1 MRDNTHIMGIEVSIM
16 RLKNNNQMVEK
27 VLAKR
32 YYQQYLKLHFSVII
46 SVIFS
51 VLLIYGSFSL
61 VSAKFRSNEL
71 IDARQIG
78 TIATISLEN
87 GSQKQ
92 YQQMKQLEFL
102 KNVGVEKNVGKL
114 TNEGN
119 QYQATYIDSV
129 AFKHLYL
136 PAWTYFKGHYPK
148 KINEIMLSRELLNW
162 LGINNPRTNM
172 EISLSNQKFTLSAYY
187 TDYIDYSVEEPRI
200 YVSKSYALKKSSLF
214 PASKIVAIHDNQLTA
229 SEVQERLYATIA
241 SEYPNQQFFTENP
254 RVMQSVNGLF
264 GNYYVA
270 AAVAIIIV
278 TCAGLL
284 IYNMLSMIFVR
295 EYHNYCLLNVLG
307 ATHSQ
312 LRRIAMRQLIKDIG
326 LGSIVGVLFSVISVK
341 VLLSSLASKLFMQGF
356 GDIGIINL
364 YPLYLCIA
372 ITVTWAAAFI
382 FAFVSLRNIN
392 HINDIKRKKYSRPVV
407 TIKMDRFCLLKLAIQ
422 NIQSLGKR
430 LLLVILSLS
439 LSCFA
444 VLLAIVL
451 MKGTDLANRWNLE
464 PDLKLGIIGNITNF
478 QEPEKIISDSLGVP
492 QNVLQKIKNID
503 GIIPTSIH
511 EVKGAYCWIDFEK
524 DEALSARKESLENKY
539 HRGFATLQII
549 SKDEIKKIASFSKE
563 RNLKFDEKLMLAGEG
578 CILIHH
584 QEMSPKVE
592 EMGRKNIQ
600 QPIHFYDLQG
610 YKENDAHS
618 YLKGELKNA
627 GYFNYLGKEFPKLH
641 ITSMGNHLSYFLVS
655 QEAFQRLG
663 FSEQTFDVQFDVKKE
678 KQLDVRQQVA
688 KEVQITNKNII
699 EPAKQ
704 LYLADNM
711 NRSQI
716 EQNQRQTL
724 IFLLSMLVVLLMIIS
739 LFNVYNTLAGEY
751 RLRQRELLLL
761 YQIGLS
767 LKQLKKLLF
776 LEGLIYWTSIMVNLA
791 TVGLIILYGISLW
804 IKQNLYY
811 YRFTVP
817 YLGYICL
824 SCLLAIFIFA
834 ILSKTYGG
842 HKRMISSLSD
852 NSGELRNYTL

>member
-1 MRDNTHIMGIEVSIM
+1 MEVRSM
-16 RLKNNNQMVEK
+16 QLKNNNQLVEK
-27 VLAKR
+27 VLARR
-32 YYQQYLKLHFSVII
+32 YYQQYFKLHFSVIL
-46 SVIFS
+46 SVVFS
-51 VLLIYGSFSL
+51 ILLVYGSFSL

-71 IDARQIG
+71 IDARRVG
-78 TIATISLEN
+78 MIATISLEN
-87 GSQKQ
+87 GSQTQ
-92 YQQMKQLEFL
+92 YQQMQHLGYL
-102 KNVGVEKNVGKL
+102 KNVGFEKNVGKL
-114 TNEGN
+114 TNESS
-119 QYQATYIDSV
+119 QYQATYLDSV
-129 AFKHLYL
+129 AFKNLYL
-136 PAWTYFKGHYPK
+136 PAWNYFKGHYPK

-162 LGINNPRTNM
+162 LGINNPRISM
-172 EISLSNQKFTLSAYY
+172 EIFLSNQKFILSAYY

-214 PASKIVAIHDNQLTA
+214 PTSKIVAIHDNQLTA
-229 SEVQERLYATIA
+229 SEVQERLYATIT

-270 AAVAIIIV
+270 TAVAIIIV

-284 IYNMLSMIFVR
+284 IYNMLSMIFAR

-312 LRRIAMRQLIKDIG
+312 LRRISMRQMIKDIS
-326 LGSIVGVLFSVISVK
+326 LGSIVGVIFAVVSVK
-341 VLLSSLASKLFMQGF
+341 ALLSSLANKLFMQGF
-356 GDIGIINL
+356 GDIGITNVC
-364 YPLYLCIA
+364 PLYLCIA
-372 ITVTWAAAFI
+372 IIVTWTAAFI
-382 FAFVSLRNIN
+382 FAFVSLRSIS
-392 HINDIKRKKYSRPVV
+392 HINAIKRNKCNRPEV
-407 TIKMDRFCLLKLAIQ
+407 TIKMARFYLLKLALQ

-430 LLLVILSLS
+430 LFLVILSLS

-451 MKGTDLANRWNLE
+451 MTGTDLANRWNLE

-478 QEPEKIISDSLGVP
+478 QETEKMTNASLGVP
-492 QNVLQKIKNID
+492 QNVLQKIKNMD

-511 EVKGAYCWIDFEK
+511 EVEGAYCWIDFEK

-549 SKDEIKKIASFSKE
+549 SKEEIKKIASFAKE
-563 RNLKFDEKLMLAGEG
+563 RELNFDEKMMLAGEG

-592 EMGRKNIQ
+592 ELGRKNIH

-627 GYFNYLGKEFPKLH
+627 GYFNYLDKEFPKLH

-776 LEGLIYWTSIMVNLA
+776 LEGLIYWASIMVNLA

-834 ILSKTYGG
+834 ILSKTYDR

>member
-1 MRDNTHIMGIEVSIM
+1 MQ
-16 RLKNNNQMVEK
+16 LKNNNQLVEK
-27 VLAKR
+27 VLARR
-32 YYQQYLKLHFSVII
+32 YYQQYFKLHFSVIL
-46 SVIFS
+46 SVVFS
-51 VLLIYGSFSL
+51 ILLVYSSFSL

-71 IDARQIG
+71 IDARRVG
-78 TIATISLEN
+78 MIATISLEN
-87 GSQKQ
+87 GSQTQ
-92 YQQMKQLEFL
+92 YQQMQHLGYL
-102 KNVGVEKNVGKL
+102 KNVGFEKNVGKL
-114 TNEGN
+114 TNESS
-119 QYQATYIDSV
+119 QYQATYLDSV
-129 AFKHLYL
+129 AFKNLYL
-136 PAWTYFKGHYPK
+136 PAWNYFKGHYPK

-162 LGINNPRTNM
+162 LGINNPRISM
-172 EISLSNQKFTLSAYY
+172 EIFLSNQKFILSAYY

-229 SEVQERLYATIA
+229 SEVQERLYATIT

-270 AAVAIIIV
+270 TAVAIIIV

-284 IYNMLSMIFVR
+284 IYNMLSMIFAR

-312 LRRIAMRQLIKDIG
+312 LRRISMRQMIKDIS
-326 LGSIVGVLFSVISVK
+326 LGSIVGVIFAVVSVK
-341 VLLSSLASKLFMQGF
+341 ALLSSLANKLFMQGF
-356 GDIGIINL
+356 GDIGITNVC
-364 YPLYLCIA
+364 PLYLCIA
-372 ITVTWAAAFI
+372 INVTWTAAFI
-382 FAFVSLRNIN
+382 FAFVSLRSIS
-392 HINDIKRKKYSRPVV
+392 HINAIKRNKCNRPEV
-407 TIKMDRFCLLKLAIQ
+407 TIKMARFCLLKLALQ

-430 LLLVILSLS
+430 LFLVILSLS

-478 QEPEKIISDSLGVP
+478 QETEKMTNASLGVP
-492 QNVLQKIKNID
+492 QNVLQKIKNMD

-511 EVKGAYCWIDFEK
+511 EVEGAYCWIDFEK

-549 SKDEIKKIASFSKE
+549 SKEEIKKIASFAKE
-563 RNLKFDEKLMLAGEG
+563 RELNFDEKMMLAGEG

-592 EMGRKNIQ
+592 ELGRKNIHQ
-600 QPIHFYDLQG
+600 LIHFYDLQG

-627 GYFNYLGKEFPKLH
+627 GYFNYLDKEFPKLH

-776 LEGLIYWTSIMVNLA
+776 LEGLIYWASIMVNLA

-834 ILSKTYGG
+834 ILSKTYDR

>member
-1 MRDNTHIMGIEVSIM
+1 MEVRSM
-16 RLKNNNQMVEK
+16 QLKNNNQLVEK
-27 VLAKR
+27 VLARR
-32 YYQQYLKLHFSVII
+32 YYQQYFKLHFSVIL
-46 SVIFS
+46 SVVFS
-51 VLLIYGSFSL
+51 ILLVYGSFSL

-71 IDARQIG
+71 IDARRVG
-78 TIATISLEN
+78 MIATISLEN
-87 GSQKQ
+87 GSQTQ
-92 YQQMKQLEFL
+92 YQQMQHLGYL
-102 KNVGVEKNVGKL
+102 KNVGFEKNVGKL
-114 TNEGN
+114 TNESS
-119 QYQATYIDSV
+119 QYQATYLDSV
-129 AFKHLYL
+129 AFKNLYL
-136 PAWTYFKGHYPK
+136 PAWNYFKGHYPK

-162 LGINNPRTNM
+162 LGINNPRISM
-172 EISLSNQKFTLSAYY
+172 EIFLSNQKFILSAYY

-214 PASKIVAIHDNQLTA
+214 PTSKIVAIHDNQLTA
-229 SEVQERLYATIA
+229 SEVQERLYATIT

-270 AAVAIIIV
+270 TAVAIIIV

-284 IYNMLSMIFVR
+284 IYNMLSMIFAR

-312 LRRIAMRQLIKDIG
+312 LRRISMRQMIKDIS
-326 LGSIVGVLFSVISVK
+326 LGSIVGVIFAVVSVK
-341 VLLSSLASKLFMQGF
+341 ALLSSLANKLFMQGF
-356 GDIGIINL
+356 GDIGITNVC
-364 YPLYLCIA
+364 PLYLCIA
-372 ITVTWAAAFI
+372 IIVTWTAAFI
-382 FAFVSLRNIN
+382 FAFVSLRSIS
-392 HINDIKRKKYSRPVV
+392 HINAIKRNKCNRPEV
-407 TIKMDRFCLLKLAIQ
+407 TIKMARFYLLKLALQ

-430 LLLVILSLS
+430 LFLVILSLS

-478 QEPEKIISDSLGVP
+478 QETEKMTNASLGVP
-492 QNVLQKIKNID
+492 QNVLQKIKNMD

-511 EVKGAYCWIDFEK
+511 EVEGAYCWIDFEK

-549 SKDEIKKIASFSKE
+549 SKEEIKKIASFAKE
-563 RNLKFDEKLMLAGEG
+563 RELNFDEKMMLAGEG

-592 EMGRKNIQ
+592 ELGRKNIH

-627 GYFNYLGKEFPKLH
+627 GYFNYLDKEFPKLH

-776 LEGLIYWTSIMVNLA
+776 LEGLIYWASIMVNLA

-834 ILSKTYGG
+834 ILSKTYDR

>member
-1 MRDNTHIMGIEVSIM
+1 MEVRSM
-16 RLKNNNQMVEK
+16 QLKNNNQLVEK
-27 VLAKR
+27 VLARR
-32 YYQQYLKLHFSVII
+32 YYQQYFKLHFSVIL
-46 SVIFS
+46 SVVFS
-51 VLLIYGSFSL
+51 ILLVYSSFSL

-71 IDARQIG
+71 IDARRVG
-78 TIATISLEN
+78 MIATISLEN
-87 GSQKQ
+87 GSQTQ
-92 YQQMKQLEFL
+92 YQQMQHLGYL
-102 KNVGVEKNVGKL
+102 KNVGFEKNVGKL
-114 TNEGN
+114 TNKSS
-119 QYQATYIDSV
+119 QYQATYLDSV
-129 AFKHLYL
+129 AFKNLYL
-136 PAWTYFKGHYPK
+136 PAWNYFKGHYPK

-162 LGINNPRTNM
+162 LGINNPRISM
-172 EISLSNQKFTLSAYY
+172 EIFLSNQKFILSAYY

-214 PASKIVAIHDNQLTA
+214 PTSKIVAIHDNQLTA
-229 SEVQERLYATIA
+229 SEVQERLYATIT

-270 AAVAIIIV
+270 TAVAIIIV

-284 IYNMLSMIFVR
+284 IYNMLSMIFAR

-312 LRRIAMRQLIKDIG
+312 LRRISMRQMIKDIS
-326 LGSIVGVLFSVISVK
+326 LGSIVGVIFAVVSVK
-341 VLLSSLASKLFMQGF
+341 ALLSSLANKLFMQGF
-356 GDIGIINL
+356 GDIGITNVC
-364 YPLYLCIA
+364 PLYLCIA
-372 ITVTWAAAFI
+372 IIVTWTAAFI
-382 FAFVSLRNIN
+382 FAFVSLRSIS
-392 HINDIKRKKYSRPVV
+392 HINAIKRNKCNRPEV
-407 TIKMDRFCLLKLAIQ
+407 TIKMARFCLLKLALQ

-430 LLLVILSLS
+430 LFLVILSLS

-478 QEPEKIISDSLGVP
+478 QETEKMTNASLGVP
-492 QNVLQKIKNID
+492 QNVLQKIKNMD

-511 EVKGAYCWIDFEK
+511 EVEGAYCWIDFEK

-549 SKDEIKKIASFSKE
+549 SKEEIKKIASFAKE
-563 RNLKFDEKLMLAGEG
+563 RELNFDEKMMLAGEG

-592 EMGRKNIQ
+592 ELGRKNIH

-627 GYFNYLGKEFPKLH
+627 GYFNYLDKEFPKLH

-711 NRSQI
+711 NRSRI

-776 LEGLIYWTSIMVNLA
+776 LEGLIYWASIMVNLA

-834 ILSKTYGG
+834 ILSKTYDR